1 MAKEQN
7 ETRTRAYRKKNP
19 ADVAEA
25 KFISGLIDKFVE
37 TSTAQLAQA
46 GQLDELH
53 VLMNYRKT
61 WRGIVADLT
70 ALDGDEEA
78 SNIALHA
85 ATAPPQPVRPGD
97 EVAPGA
103 VAAAGTDASNAEQ
116 PQTYNAAEETPS
128 QKSARNRGAK

>member
-25 KFISGLIDKFVE
+25 KFISGLIDKFVAD
-37 TSTAQLAQA
+37 STAQLAQA

-70 ALDGDEEA
+70 EQDEPPAASMESAKLGD
-78 SNIALHA
+78 
-85 ATAPPQPVRPGD
+85 D
-97 EVAPGA
+97 VAPGTHA
-103 VAAAGTDASNAEQ
+103 DASAGAGSSLHE
-116 PQTYNAAEETPS
+116 AANSATEGGTQKTRTP
-128 QKSARNRGAK
+128 ARNKA